1 MSTEDPAFE
10 ATGRLVRPYVI
21 TGGREIPSEREFSVT
36 TLIMAADD
44 ATDRWVVSPESR
56 SVLELCVGGYLS
68 VIEIAG
74 HLGLPLGIVR
84 GLLAELAENGMILTR
99 APVPSA
105 ERVPR
110 QLLEDVLHG
119 LRARFA

>member
-1 MSTEDPAFE
+1 MSAEDSAFE
-10 ATGRLVRPYVI
+10 STGRLVRPYVI

-36 TLIMAADD
+36 TLITAADD
-44 ATDRWVVSPESR
+44 ASDKWVTSPESR
-56 SVLELCVGGYLS
+56 SVLELCAGGYLS
-68 VIEIAG
+68 VVEIAG
-74 HLGLPLGIVR
+74 YLNLPLGIVR
-84 GLLAELAENGMILTR
+84 GLLAELAENGLILTR

-110 QLLEDVLHG
+110 QLLEDVLDG